1 MVFTREREGKGMRGR
16 EGGREGGKEK
26 DLWRLA
32 RKIARYMWRG
42 KRSIWE
48 MERQIPNLLEL
59 VFRIKLAKIA
69 NGRGLPSLLEMLLY
83 ILKRKSLF
91 FTLN

>member
-1 MVFTREREGKGMRGR
+1 MGVGGEQGKGIPIYGIHKGERRKGNERG
-16 EGGREGGKEK
+16 GGREGGKEK

-32 RKIARYMWRG
+32 RKIARYMWRV

-48 MERQIPNLLEL
+48 MERQIPSLLDL

-69 NGRGLPSLLEMLLY
+69 NGRGLQSLLEML
-83 ILKRKSLF
+83 
-91 FTLN
+91 